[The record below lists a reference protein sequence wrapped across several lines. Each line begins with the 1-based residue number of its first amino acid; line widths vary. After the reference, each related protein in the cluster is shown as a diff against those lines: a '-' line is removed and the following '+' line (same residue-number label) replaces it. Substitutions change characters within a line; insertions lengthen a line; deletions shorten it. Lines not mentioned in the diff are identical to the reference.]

1 MGIRSITLSSSSDPE
16 GVTLTPEQFERGTG
30 QMTGRGAYGHIP
42 ADDDFE
48 NGDWLPAKDLEGIAD
63 RLIET
68 KPDLAHLYDFQ
79 TVYFWKRTG
88 GRKDGRAHIGQCS
101 RVTGRMKA
109 VAPGA
114 DYMIWL
120 AADHCREM
128 GMTVY
133 QAEAFMF
140 HEMMHTQ
147 ADEKGRPRIRPHDWQ
162 GFDAEVREYG
172 LYYDIL
178 QAAGTAFQQLS
189 LAVA

>member
-1 MGIRSITLSSSSDPE
+1 MDTQRYPTIPTDDE
-16 GVTLTPEQFERGTG
+16 FED
-30 QMTGRGAYGHIP
+30 Q
-42 ADDDFE
+42 
-48 NGDWLPAKDLEGIAD
+48 DWLPAADLEKIAD

-68 KPDLAHLYDFQ
+68 KPDLSHLYDFK
-79 TVYFWKRTG
+79 TVYFWKRG
-88 GRKDGRAHIGQCS
+88 GGKRAGQPKLGQCR
-101 RVTGRMKA
+101 RVSGDLKA
-109 VAPGA
+109 LHPGA
-114 DYMIWL
+114 DFMIWL

-133 QAEAFMF
+133 QAEAFVF

-178 QAAGTAFQQLS
+178 QAAGVAFQQLT
-189 LAVA
+189 LVPA